1 MNGKVKELL
10 KSYNVPNNVIDIV
23 EGYYN
28 DMLQSVIVEYEK
40 NNKQQQEQ
48 PKKEKKAVN
57 IAELAAEHRIIK

>member
-10 KSYNVPNNVIDIV
+10 KSYNVPNNVIDTV

-28 DMLQSVIVEYEK
+28 DMLQSVIEGYEK
-40 NNKQQQEQ
+40 DNKQQQEQ

-57 IAELAAEHRIIK
+57 IAELAAKHRIIK

>member
-28 DMLQSVIVEYEK
+28 DMLQNVIVEYEK
-40 NNKQQQEQ
+40 NNKQQQGFTLL
-48 PKKEKKAVN
+48 AV
-57 IAELAAEHRIIK
+57 ILLVISAMI

>member
-1 MNGKVKELL
+1 
-10 KSYNVPNNVIDIV
+10 
-23 EGYYN
+23 
-28 DMLQSVIVEYEK
+28 MLQSVIVEYEK